1 MKDVNLKELNL
12 DKEKTTEFKK
22 RKIFSWALFKE
33 AIKSNWIGQVV
44 VSVANA
50 LVIIVVVMILSTL
63 NLNST
68 KTAVQNMMSN
78 SNMEQ
83 TLKQGA
89 IGYYS
94 SFNMSSNIYIQLK
107 DGQDAIVSNV
117 SLIYDQISNTKL
129 TSMLPLLNSTYDTN
143 YNQTNNHENA
153 KQNTINLIK
162 LLLQTQLSEEE
173 LNSLSEVINIYLDN
187 YSQNKEIDN
196 IENLTLSISK
206 YFVIMTENLGYEI
219 DNEEYVT
226 NLIYENLNK
235 FLTALENTNEDE
247 VNNLKTDYA
256 YNLSFDLINNFVG
269 QDYKDYVS
277 LITSNMKQAYDE
289 NKNDYINNTNN
300 YKSNAIKDGVVE
312 MISTFLDSFMYYNYL
327 PSYTV
332 NIITND
338 FGYPIY
344 YKNVEGQYDSNG
356 NPIKEEV
363 QINEYNPDLFIYL
376 ADGMGTSSNLL
387 EKMHKEIITG
397 VSYTKEEINKAK
409 EDCKDEKELMMKE
422 LNIFLDLFINV
433 DENNQNQFFDG
444 NKIIESEIIS
454 YSINKIEATAKKQVL
469 EEYNKQNNTTLTDIN
484 QITAEN
490 YVMSGKEMMIMV
502 KNYVTS
508 GIYSFISL
516 NNDYQLQGYSMQDS
530 MLAAMTQ
537 ASNTLISSLP
547 SDVDTTLTEIA
558 NLNTYGLIMGVVV
571 FGMAALLLPLVYTII
586 LANGLVSD
594 KVETGSL
601 AFILSTPTRRSTFVI
616 TQAIYLLFSIF
627 TMGVIMYLGGLAARG
642 IGIAIGGTDLI
653 SSLSI
658 LDLTLYSLGSIGV
671 MFAISG
677 ICFLSSCIFNK
688 TKFAI
693 GCGGGINI
701 FFYICSILGLFGSPA
716 LPSTIRID
724 AMNVFNY
731 ITILSLNDGLAVM
744 NANYSSFFIKFVFL
758 IIITIVC
765 YISGVYVF
773 SKKDL
778 PL

>member
-33 AIKSNWIGQVV
+33 AIKSNWIGQLV

-117 SLIYDQISNTKL
+117 SLIYDQISNTQL

-206 YFVIMTENLGYEI
+206 YFVIMSENLGYEI

-226 NLIYENLNK
+226 NLIYENLTK
-235 FLTALENTNEDE
+235 FLTALENTGSDE
-247 VNNLKTDYA
+247 IDNLKTDYA

-422 LNIFLDLFINV
+422 LNTFLDLFINV

-454 YSINKIEATAKKQVL
+454 YSISKIEATAKKQVL

-547 SDVDTTLTEIA
+547 SDVDTTLKEIA
-558 NLNTYGLIMGVVV
+558 NLNTYGLIMGVVG

-744 NANYSSFFIKFVFL
+744 NADYSSFFIKFVFL

>member
-33 AIKSNWIGQVV
+33 AIKSNWIGQLV

-117 SLIYDQISNTKL
+117 SLIYDQISNTQL

-206 YFVIMTENLGYEI
+206 YFVIMSENLGYEI

-226 NLIYENLNK
+226 NLIYENLTK
-235 FLTALENTNEDE
+235 FLTALENTGSDE
-247 VNNLKTDYA
+247 IDNLKTDYA

-422 LNIFLDLFINV
+422 LNTFLDLFINV

-454 YSINKIEATAKKQVL
+454 YSISKIEATAKKQVL

-547 SDVDTTLTEIA
+547 SDVDTTLKEIA

-744 NANYSSFFIKFVFL
+744 NADYSSFFIKFVFL

>member
-68 KTAVQNMMSN
+68 KTAVKNMMSN

-117 SLIYDQISNTKL
+117 SLIYDQISNTQL
-129 TSMLPLLNSTYDTN
+129 TSMLPLLNSTYDTSFS
-143 YNQTNNHENA
+143 QTNDHETA

-206 YFVIMTENLGYEI
+206 YFLIMSQNLGYEI
-219 DNEEYVT
+219 DNEEYVI

-235 FLTALENTNEDE
+235 FLTALENTSEDE

-256 YNLSFDLINNFVG
+256 YNLSFDLINNFVE
-269 QDYKDYVS
+269 QDYKEYVT
-277 LITSNMKQAYDE
+277 LITSNMKQAYDK
-289 NKNDYINNTNN
+289 NKTDYINNTNN
-300 YKSNAIKDGVVE
+300 YKSIAIKNGVVE

-356 NPIKEEV
+356 NPIKQEV

-376 ADGMGTSSNLL
+376 DDGMGTSSNLL

-409 EDCKDEKELMMKE
+409 EDCKEEKELMIKE
-422 LNIFLDLFINV
+422 LNTFLDLFIKV

-469 EEYNKQNNTTLTDIN
+469 EEYNKQNNTTLTDIS

-508 GIYSFISL
+508 GIYSFITL

-627 TMGVIMYLGGLAARG
+627 TMGAIMYLGGLAARG